1 MFHRLPFR
9 AGYAP
14 APVASTARAGVYRS
28 LSLLVGDR
36 RGFALEATLIVM
48 VLISALVAAAVAGTV
63 IVQRAAGMDYR
74 ATRVDYAAEAGADNI
89 MAQLQVAMND
99 GIISAAELAAL
110 TPPVLAGFTY
120 PAITTT
126 AQPAVPATI
135 PSGTWAGLIGL
146 NQRIDIAVT
155 ARDAL
160 NNQGSVIVEVNAQTI
175 PLFQFGVF
183 YEEDLEIHNGPAM
196 NFAGWVHSNSNIYL
210 SPGGGPTNFQSLIT
224 TPDSLFLRRKAA
236 NVTNNNVWID
246 DAGGTA
252 VQLNFDSRSHSG
264 QAFVNQSNADFDG
277 RVMTGVSG
285 VTPLRLPLPTGMPPV
300 EMIRPRN
307 AGDTPEVQA
316 VKFAWKATWHMTVDL
331 TQLANV
337 NTCAGITVLPATRP
351 LPAGAECLMF
361 KGLPDGF
368 WDGRENIGADVFEID
383 VDLLH
388 DWADDAVARDASIIY
403 ITFIN
408 VSAADLNRDY
418 PVVRLINGSTLNF
431 PFTLSTDRP
440 LYIQGDLN
448 TVGWQPASFISD
460 AITFQSPAWNDGG
473 AGHPVGARDPAV
485 DVVNPYGSPT
495 SAIVDATPMAVFAA
509 VAAGH
514 SPTPCDVNRVAPS
527 CNPADSAPPPLTGGT
542 LPNYGG
548 GLENFPRFL
557 EDWNGVGMTYRG
569 SLVSLFQSQYARRRR
584 WSWTGYY
591 RPPTRDWAFDLRFED
606 PNNLPPGTPV
616 VGSVVQTAYRPVY

>member
-14 APVASTARAGVYRS
+14 APVALNARAGILPS
-28 LSLLVGDR
+28 LTQLSGDR

-110 TPPVLAGFTY
+110 TPPTLTGFTY
-120 PAITTT
+120 PSITTT
-126 AQPAVPATI
+126 AAPAVPATI
-135 PSGTWAGLIGL
+135 PSGTWAGLVGL

-196 NFAGWVHSNSNIYL
+196 NFAGWVHSNSNVYL

-224 TPDSLFLRRKAA
+224 TPDSMFLRRKAA
-236 NVTNNNVWID
+236 NITDNNVWID

-252 VQLNFDSRSHSG
+252 VRLGFDSRSHSG
-264 QAFVNQSNADFDG
+264 QAFVNRSNADFDG

-285 VTPLRLPLPTGMPPV
+285 VTPLRLPLPTGMPPI
-300 EMIRPRN
+300 EMIQPRN

-316 VKFAWKATWHMTVDL
+316 VKFSWKATWHMTVDL
-331 TQLANV
+331 AQLANV
-337 NTCAGITVLPATRP
+337 GVNCAGITVLPATRP
-351 LPAGAECLMF
+351 VPTGPVECAMF
-361 KGLPDGF
+361 RGLPDGF

-383 VDLLH
+383 VNLLH
-388 DWADDAVARDASIIY
+388 LWAQVAVARDASIIY
-403 ITFIN
+403 VTFIN
-408 VSAADLNRDY
+408 SSAADRTRDY
-418 PVVRLINGSTLNF
+418 PVVRLINGSQLRF
-431 PFTLSTDRP
+431 PMTLSTDRP
-440 LYIQGDLN
+440 LYIRGNFN

-460 AITFQSPAWNDGG
+460 AITFLSPGWSDA
-473 AGHPVGARDPAV
+473 AHATTPPVGGRDPAV
-485 DVVNPYGSPT
+485 NWVPPKT
-495 SAIVDATPMAVFAA
+495 AATAAMSVFAA
-509 VAAGH
+509 IAAGH
-514 SPTPCDVNRVAPS
+514 SATPCDVNRVAPA
-527 CNPADSAPPPLTGGT
+527 CNPADSAPPPLTGGAY
-542 LPNYGG
+542 PNYGG

-557 EDWNGVGMTYRG
+557 EAWGGVNMVYRG
-569 SLVSLFQSQYARRRR
+569 SLVSLFKAGYARRRR
-584 WSWTGYY
+584 WDWVDYY
-591 RPPTRDWAFDLRFED
+591 DPPTRNWAFDIRFED

>member
-1 MFHRLPFR
+1 MRMSC
-9 AGYAP
+9 AGNAP
-14 APVASTARAGVYRS
+14 TATARSARTA
-28 LSLLVGDR
+28 LLRLDR

-48 VLISALVAAAVAGTV
+48 VLISALVMAAVAGTV
-63 IVQRAAGMDYR
+63 IVQRAAGVDYR

-110 TPPVLAGFTY
+110 TPPTLAGFTY
-120 PAITTT
+120 PALSTV

-146 NQRIDIAVT
+146 NQRIDISVT

-160 NNQGSVIVEVNAQTI
+160 NNQGSVVVEVNAQTI

-183 YEEDLEIHNGPAM
+183 YEEDLEIHNGPLM
-196 NFAGWVHSNSNIYL
+196 DFAGWVHSNNNIYL
-210 SPGGGPTNFQSLIT
+210 SPGTGPTRFQSLIT
-224 TPDSLFLRRKAA
+224 TPDSLFLKRKAA
-236 NVTNNNVWID
+236 NVTNNNVFID

-252 VQLNFDSRSHSG
+252 VQLDFDSRSHSG
-264 QAFVNQSNADFDG
+264 QAFVNESNADFDG

-285 VTPLRLPLPTGMPPV
+285 VTPLRLPLPTGMPPI
-300 EMIRPRN
+300 EMIQPRN
-307 AGDTPEVQA
+307 AGDSPEVQA
-316 VKFAWKATWHMTVDL
+316 VKFAWKATWHMTVDMN
-331 TQLANV
+331 QLANV

-351 LPAGAECLMF
+351 IPAGPDCGMF
-361 KGLPDGF
+361 RGLREGF

-383 VDLLH
+383 VDRLH

-403 ITFIN
+403 ITFTN
-408 VSAADLNRDY
+408 VSPADLNRDF

-431 PFTLSTDRP
+431 PFTLATDRP
-440 LYIQGDLN
+440 LYVQGN
-448 TVGWQPASFISD
+448 FNNNVAWQPASLLAD
-460 AITFQSPAWNDGG
+460 AITFLSPSWDDA
-473 AGHPVGARDPAV
+473 AASHVVGARVPAV
-485 DVVNPYGSPT
+485 DVLNPPLTG
-495 SAIVDATPMAVFAA
+495 ATPMTVFAA
-509 VAAGH
+509 IAAGH
-514 SPTPCDVNRVAPS
+514 SATPCDVNRIAPV
-527 CNPADSAPPPLTGGT
+527 CVPTAPPPLTAGT

-557 EDWNGVGMTYRG
+557 ENWDNTDIMTYRG
-569 SLVSLFQSQYARRRR
+569 SLVSLFQAQYAARKR
-584 WSWTGYY
+584 WSWTTYY
-591 RPPTRDWAFDLRFED
+591 DPPPRDWAFDLRFED

>member
-1 MFHRLPFR
+1 MFTRLPFR
-9 AGYAP
+9 AGRAP
-14 APVASTARAGVYRS
+14 ANPSCAPR
-28 LSLLVGDR
+28 LEDR

-110 TPPVLAGFTY
+110 TPPTLAGFTF
-120 PAITTT
+120 PTITTT

-160 NNQGSVIVEVNAQTI
+160 NNQGSVVVEVNAQTI

-196 NFAGWVHSNSNIYL
+196 DFAGWVHSNNNVYL
-210 SPGGGPTNFQSLIT
+210 SPGGGPTRFQSLIT

-236 NVTNNNVWID
+236 NITDNNVWID

-252 VQLNFDSRSHSG
+252 VRLTFDSRSHSG

-285 VTPLRLPLPTGMPPV
+285 VTPLRLPLPTTMQPV

-351 LPAGAECLMF
+351 IPAGPECAMF
-361 KGLPDGF
+361 RGLPDGF

-383 VDLLH
+383 VNLLSL
-388 DWADDAVARDASIIY
+388 WAQLAVARDASIIY

-408 VSAADLNRDY
+408 ATTSAIDPNRDY
-418 PVVRLINGSTLNF
+418 PVVRLRNGSLLRF
-431 PFTLSTDRP
+431 PMTVSTDRP
-440 LYIQGDLN
+440 LYVWGNFN
-448 TVGWQPASFISD
+448 TGVWQPASLLGD
-460 AITFQSPAWNDGG
+460 AITFLSPAWND
-473 AGHPVGARDPAV
+473 AGVFAVGARNP
-485 DVVNPYGSPT
+485 DVNVLNPYGSPI
-495 SAIVDATPMAVFAA
+495 ANIPNATPMSVFAA

-514 SPTPCDVNRVAPS
+514 SHTPCDVNRALPA

-542 LPNYGG
+542 YPNYGG

-557 EDWNGVGMTYRG
+557 EDWNGVTMLYRG
-569 SLVSLFQSQYARRRR
+569 SLVSLFQSQHARRRR
-584 WSWTGYY
+584 WAWTDYY